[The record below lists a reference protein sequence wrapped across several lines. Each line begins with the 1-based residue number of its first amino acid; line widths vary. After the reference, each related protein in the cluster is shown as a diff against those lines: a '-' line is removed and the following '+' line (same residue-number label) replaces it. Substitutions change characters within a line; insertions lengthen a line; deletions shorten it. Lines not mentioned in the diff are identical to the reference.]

1 MSKCSGLLGG
11 SRIIRRQAS
20 SAARRTLLFLAHPL
34 KRRHADRR
42 LVARCQRSR
51 RTYGESSSA
60 EASGCRTSVLV
71 AYWFGRHVLLPDEF
85 PMSETATLPPGQP
98 EPKWVPLRSQQRR
111 VLGVLIEKAKTTP
124 DAYPLTLNALV
135 TGSNQ
140 KSNRA
145 PQMNMNVDEV
155 QQAIDELRELGAVVE
170 VQGSGRVPKY
180 RHQMY
185 DWLGVDKVELAVM
198 AELLLR
204 GEQTVGELRARAA
217 RMEPI
222 AGLPELKPILQSLIA
237 KNLVLSL
244 TPEGRGQM
252 VCHNLYKEREL
263 AEIKAYLAS
272 YTPPPEV
279 EDAAPVAR
287 SSGATAARSGVSQDR
302 FDELQ
307 EEVAQLR
314 AEVAALREVV
324 AKLEPLLS

>member
-1 MSKCSGLLGG
+1 
-11 SRIIRRQAS
+11 
-20 SAARRTLLFLAHPL
+20 
-34 KRRHADRR
+34 
-42 LVARCQRSR
+42 
-51 RTYGESSSA
+51 
-60 EASGCRTSVLV
+60 
-71 AYWFGRHVLLPDEF
+71 
-85 PMSETATLPPGQP
+85 MSETAISPPEQP
-98 EPKWVPLRSQQRR
+98 QPKWGPLRSQQRR

-140 KSNRA
+140 KSNRD
-145 PQMNMNVDEV
+145 PQMNMNADEV
-155 QQAIDELRELGAVVE
+155 QQAVDELRELGAVVE
-170 VQGSGRVPKY
+170 VQGSGRVAKY

-204 GEQTVGELRARAA
+204 GEQTVGELRSRAA

-222 AGLPELKPILQSLIA
+222 PGLPELKPVLQSLIA

-252 VCHNLYKEREL
+252 VCHNLYKDREL
-263 AEIKAYLAS
+263 VELKARMAT
-272 YTPPPEV
+272 YTPASASSSSS
-279 EDAAPVAR
+279 EDSAPAPR
-287 SSGATAARSGVSQDR
+287 AGGLTSTWSYVSQEK

-314 AEVAALREVV
+314 AEVAELRQVV
-324 AKLEPLLS
+324 AKLEPLL

>member
-1 MSKCSGLLGG
+1 MNET
-11 SRIIRRQAS
+11 AS
-20 SAARRTLLFLAHPL
+20 S
-34 KRRHADRR
+34 
-42 LVARCQRSR
+42 
-51 RTYGESSSA
+51 
-60 EASGCRTSVLV
+60 
-71 AYWFGRHVLLPDEF
+71 
-85 PMSETATLPPGQP
+85 PPGQP

-140 KSNRA
+140 KSNRS
-145 PQMNMNVDEV
+145 PQMNMNADEV
-155 QQAIDELRELGAVVE
+155 QQAVDELRELGAVVE
-170 VQGSGRVPKY
+170 VQGSGRVAKY

-204 GEQTVGELRARAA
+204 GEQTVGELRSRAS

-263 AEIKAYLAS
+263 AEIRTQVAN
-272 YTPPPEV
+272 YTPPPEADESASV
-279 EDAAPVAR
+279 TR
-287 SSGATAARSGVSQDR
+287 SSGSTAVRSGVSQDK

-314 AEVAALREVV
+314 AEVTALREVV